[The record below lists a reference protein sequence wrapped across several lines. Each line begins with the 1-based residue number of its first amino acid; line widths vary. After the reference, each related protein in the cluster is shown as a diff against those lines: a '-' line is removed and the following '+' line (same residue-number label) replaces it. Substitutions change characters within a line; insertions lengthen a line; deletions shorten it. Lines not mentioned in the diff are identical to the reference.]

1 MKMITWGILLCLMTA
16 CGSGGTGNEDLSKEA
31 QQAFAE
37 GNYEDAL
44 NIFLSLA
51 ESEPVTGYT
60 GAGWSAVRLHDYA
73 NANVYFQT
81 IAASNDA
88 DAYAGWSLTGWAL
101 SDFNS
106 AIQRADTVLSKDAD
120 FVLKL
125 DDGVAAADLI
135 LVQALCYYETNN
147 FSMTL
152 QKIKLIDSGFNADLN
167 GSDIAQVLAAKLE
180 QLSVLF
186 SKTLAKGQ

>member
-1 MKMITWGILLCLMTA
+1 MKMIAWGILLCMMSA
-16 CGSGGTGNEDLSKEA
+16 CGSCGAGKEDLSKEA

-44 NIFLSLA
+44 ASFLSLV
-51 ESEPVTGYT
+51 ESDPVTGYT
-60 GAGWSAVRLHDYA
+60 GAGWSAVRLHDYT
-73 NANVYFQT
+73 NANVYFQA
-81 IAASNDA
+81 IAAAKDA

-120 FVLKL
+120 FVLTL
-125 DDGVAAADLI
+125 DDGVTTADLI

-147 FSMTL
+147 FPMTL

-167 GSDIAQVLAAKLE
+167 GSNIAQVLATKLE
-180 QLSVLF
+180 QLSALF